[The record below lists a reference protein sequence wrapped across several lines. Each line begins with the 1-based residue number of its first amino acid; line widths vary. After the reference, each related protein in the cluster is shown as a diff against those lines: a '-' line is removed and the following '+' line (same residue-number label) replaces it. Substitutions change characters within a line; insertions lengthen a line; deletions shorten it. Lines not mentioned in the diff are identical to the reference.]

1 MDNVSRPFSAPN
13 EDDQLDLKKYWSVVT
28 RYKWGIAG
36 LVFALTMAAMFVV
49 FSLQPVYR
57 ATVTLLI
64 EQKQNK
70 VVGDIGDWSGTDIA
84 SKEYLQTQ
92 FEIIKSR
99 DLAERIVRELDLANH
114 SEFMA
119 DPTAQK
125 SWITEYLD
133 WRSLLPQGH
142 KQNPIATDD
151 EKFNRLVDKFMTQLS
166 IEPVRNTQLV
176 KISFEAK
183 DRKLTAAVANAMAK
197 GYITGQMEV
206 RVNLTEQAAEWLT
219 SRLGVLKA
227 NLEAAAKRLQDYREA
242 NSLIETG
249 QNGGVFAI
257 AAGQVDDINKRLV
270 EGQFKATEI
279 SKRYGSKHP
288 LYIQAYME
296 VAEAER
302 ALAEAKSSAMDVG
315 KKQFRLQE
323 LQREVE
329 TNRAL
334 YDAFFQRI
342 KEANESL
349 QLETSNARVVDKAIA
364 PAIPVKPRKGLIVG
378 IVLILST
385 ILAVGLAFLLDYLD
399 ATLKS
404 PEDVEQKLG
413 ISMLGMVPFV
423 AERKG
428 RKAKDAKKH
437 AVLFL
442 DPKEHGYAE
451 AIRTVRTSVV
461 LSGIDKPHR
470 IILLTS
476 SVPSEGKTTTSLNLA
491 VSLAQMEKVLLIDAD
506 MRRPSIGKTL
516 GIPMNS
522 PGLANVVSG
531 TAELDDCLMH
541 MEEENID
548 VLTAGLIPPNPLELL
563 SSHRF
568 AEVVRGLLSKYDRIV
583 IDSPPTLLVSDS
595 LVLSKV
601 VDAVLYVVRSDTTNH
616 GTARGGIARLKSAN
630 APLIGV
636 VLNKVNM
643 KRAAKYYGAY
653 SGYYNYGYHTYG
665 YTHKV
670 DDRA

>member
-1 MDNVSRPFSAPN
+1 MDNVSRVFSSSN
-13 EDDQLDLKKYWSVVT
+13 EDDQLDLKKYWSIIA
-28 RYKWGIAG
+28 RYKWGILG
-36 LVFALTMAAMFVV
+36 LVIALTMAAVFVV
-49 FSLQPVYR
+49 FSLQPVYK

-99 DLAERIVRELDLANH
+99 DLAERIVRELNLAAH
-114 SEFMA
+114 PEFMA
-119 DPTAQK
+119 DPAEEK
-125 SWITEYLD
+125 SWIAEYLD
-133 WRSLLPQGH
+133 WRSLLPEGH
-142 KQNPIATDD
+142 KQNPIPTD
-151 EKFNRLVDKFMTQLS
+151 EEVFNRLVDRFMLKLTVN
-166 IEPVRNTQLV
+166 PVRNTQLV
-176 KISFEAK
+176 KISFEAR
-183 DRKLTAAVANAMAK
+183 DPKLTALVTNAMAK

-206 RVNLTEQAAEWLT
+206 RVHLTEQAAEWLT

-227 NLEAAAKRLQDYREA
+227 NLEAAAKRLQDYRET

-257 AAGQVDDINKRLV
+257 AAGQIDDINKRLV

-279 SKRYGSKHP
+279 SKRYGVKHP

-302 ALAEAKSSAMDVG
+302 ALADAKNSAMDVG

-349 QLETSNARVVDKAIA
+349 QLETSNARVVDKAIT
-364 PAIPVKPRKGLIVG
+364 PAVPVKPRKGMIVG
-378 IVLILST
+378 IVFILSA

-423 AERKG
+423 NKRKG
-428 RKAKDAKKH
+428 SKTAKSQG
-437 AVLFL
+437 VLFL

-516 GIPMNS
+516 GIPTNS

-531 TAELDDCLMH
+531 TAELEDCLMH
-541 MEEENID
+541 LEDENID

-568 AEVVRGLLSKYDRIV
+568 QEVVRGLLSKYDRIV

-616 GTARGGIARLKSAN
+616 GTARGGISRLRSAN

-653 SGYYNYGYHTYG
+653 SGYYNYGYHAYG
-665 YTHKV
+665 YTNKV
-670 DDRA
+670 GENENS

>member
-1 MDNVSRPFSAPN
+1 MDNMSRVFSTQQD
-13 EDDQLDLKKYWSVVT
+13 DDQLDLKKYWGVIA
-28 RYKWGIAG
+28 RYKWGILG
-36 LVFALTMAAMFVV
+36 LVFALTLAAVFVV

-57 ATVTLLI
+57 ASVTLLI

-70 VVGDIGDWSGTDIA
+70 VVGDIGDWSGSEIA
-84 SKEYLQTQ
+84 TKEYLQTQ
-92 FEIIKSR
+92 FEVLKSR
-99 DLAERIVRELDLANH
+99 DLAARVVRELDIEHHPEYAVVPA
-114 SEFMA
+114 E
-119 DPTAQK
+119 K
-125 SWITEYLD
+125 SWLSEYLD

-142 KQNPIATDD
+142 KQNPLPSEED
-151 EKFNRLVDKFMTQLS
+151 KFNRLVDRFMENLS
-166 IEPVRNTQLV
+166 VDPIRNTQLV
-176 KISFEAK
+176 KIGFESK
-183 DRKLTAAVANAMAK
+183 DPKLTAVVANAMAK

-206 RVNLTEQAAEWLT
+206 RVSLTEQAAEWLT
-219 SRLGVLKA
+219 SRLGVLRA
-227 NLEAAAKRLQDYREA
+227 NLEASAKRLQDYREA
-242 NSLIETG
+242 NNLIETG

-257 AAGQVDDINKRLV
+257 AAGQIETINKRLV
-270 EGQFKATEI
+270 DAQFKATEI
-279 SKRYGSKHP
+279 SKRYGVKHP
-288 LYIQAYME
+288 VYIQASME

-302 ALAEAKSSAMDVG
+302 ALTEAKSSAMDVA

-323 LQREVE
+323 MQREVE

-349 QLETSNARVVDKAIA
+349 QLETSNARVVDKAIT
-364 PAIPVKPRKGLIVG
+364 PVIPVKPRKSLIIMV
-378 IVLILST
+378 VLILST
-385 ILAVGLAFLLDYLD
+385 VLAVSLAFLLDYLD

-423 AERKG
+423 VERKD
-428 RKAKDAKKH
+428 KKSKKH
-437 AVLFL
+437 AVLFM

-491 VSLAQMEKVLLIDAD
+491 VSLGQMEKVLLIDAD

-516 GIPMNS
+516 GIPTNS
-522 PGLANVVSG
+522 PGLANVVAG
-531 TAELDDCLMH
+531 TADLEDCVLH
-541 MEEENID
+541 LEDENID

-568 AEVVRGLLSKYDRIV
+568 EEIVRGLLSKYDRIV

-616 GTARGGIARLKSAN
+616 GTARGGISRLRAAN

-643 KRAAKYYGAY
+643 RRAAKYYGAY
-653 SGYYNYGYHTYG
+653 SGYYNYGYHAYG
-665 YTHKV
+665 YTTKADGADV
-670 DDRA
+670 KS